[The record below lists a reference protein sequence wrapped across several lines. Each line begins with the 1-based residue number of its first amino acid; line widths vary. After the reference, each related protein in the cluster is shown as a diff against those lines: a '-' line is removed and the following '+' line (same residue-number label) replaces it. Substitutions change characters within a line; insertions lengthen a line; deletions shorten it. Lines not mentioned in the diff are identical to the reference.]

1 MVSYAVVSA
10 HALVPAPAASWV
22 CVMWGRAGVVGGGVR
37 FQGSAF
43 FLGCPLQ
50 MSALRK
56 PKSGPHV
63 AFFPAN
69 MLQGYQISSP
79 LMLQGDRVRECGCC
93 THPPRLMYTST
104 LDVYINLG
112 GCVRQPPLQS
122 KRAGLE
128 AFQEPQ
134 ESPPAPPSPGTKQRP
149 DAP

>member
-10 HALVPAPAASWV
+10 HAIVPAPAATWV

-122 KRAGLE
+122 KRAGLQ
-128 AFQEPQ
+128 AFQEPR
-134 ESPPAPPSPGTKQRP
+134 ESSPAPPPRQKT
-149 DAP
+149 